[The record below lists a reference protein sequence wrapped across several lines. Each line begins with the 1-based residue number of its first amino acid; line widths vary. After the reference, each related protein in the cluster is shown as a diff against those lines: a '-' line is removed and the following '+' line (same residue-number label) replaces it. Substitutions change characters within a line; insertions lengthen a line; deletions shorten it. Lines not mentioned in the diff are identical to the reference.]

1 MSHLLDPKNDFVFK
15 RLFAGAPHLL
25 ADLINAVRHGEAP
38 VEVVEV
44 LNPRIEPADLT
55 GKFIVLDVLARDAAG
70 RLFNVEMQVR
80 RHADWP
86 LRSAYYLARTLAN
99 QLQGGEDYA
108 ELKPVI
114 GIHLMDFELFE
125 QDQAYWCF
133 ELRDRHPS
141 AVVLTQSLQLHLIEL
156 PKADRLREA
165 TAPDPVSTVLRVS
178 LSEPLQPLPAQVVAE
193 NPEGGY
199 RIDQAQWQAGTSF
212 AFGRDYTTQTTTTV
226 SLHTRIASTRPQRL
240 ALRLSGAHADERH
253 RYRIRVGE
261 HIVEARGDAL
271 ASTVLGPFDVPASPA
286 LPLEIRLQAPAYP
299 AQDLALAFDAIELRP
314 VDATSP

>member
-1 MSHLLDPKNDFVFK
+1 MPHLLDPKNDFVFK

-25 ADLINAVRHGEAP
+25 ADLINAVRYGEAP

-44 LNPRIEPADLT
+44 INPRIEPAELT

-108 ELKPVI
+108 TLKPVI

-125 QDQAYWCF
+125 QDQAHWCF
-133 ELRDRHPS
+133 ELRDRHHS
-141 AVVLTQSLQLHLIEL
+141 AVVLTPSLQLHLIEL

-165 TAPDPVSTVLRVS
+165 TAPAILADWIAYFEHWHEDTIMNAITHEPIRQALQQLQD
-178 LSEPLQPLPAQVVAE
+178 LSADAE
-193 NPEGGY
+193 
-199 RIDQAQWQAGTSF
+199 A
-212 AFGRDYTTQTTTTV
+212 
-226 SLHTRIASTRPQRL
+226 QRL
-240 ALRLSGAHADERH
+240 AFVRERALRDERSELLAARQEGRQEGRHEGRQAGRQEGRAAVVAHLLQLKFGPLDQPTRQRLDEADEALLDAFA
-253 RYRIRVGE
+253 
-261 HIVEARGDAL
+261 ARLLTAHNLGDVFA
-271 ASTVLGPFDVPASPA
+271 
-286 LPLEIRLQAPAYP
+286 
-299 AQDLALAFDAIELRP
+299 
-314 VDATSP
+314 

>member
-1 MSHLLDPKNDFVFK
+1 M
-15 RLFAGAPHLL
+15 
-25 ADLINAVRHGEAP
+25 
-38 VEVVEV
+38 
-44 LNPRIEPADLT
+44 
-55 GKFIVLDVLARDAAG
+55 LDVLARDAAG

-133 ELRDRHPS
+133 ELRDRHHS

-165 TAPDPVSTVLRVS
+165 TAPAILAEWVAYFEHWQEDTIMNAITHEPIRQALQQLQD
-178 LSEPLQPLPAQVVAE
+178 LSADAE
-193 NPEGGY
+193 
-199 RIDQAQWQAGTSF
+199 A
-212 AFGRDYTTQTTTTV
+212 
-226 SLHTRIASTRPQRL
+226 QRL
-240 ALRLSGAHADERH
+240 AFVRERALRDERSELLAARQKGRQEGRQEGRAAVVTHLLHLKFGPLPHSMQQRLDHADEALLDAWAA
-253 RYRIRVGE
+253 RILT
-261 HIVEARGDAL
+261 ARSLDEVFA
-271 ASTVLGPFDVPASPA
+271 
-286 LPLEIRLQAPAYP
+286 
-299 AQDLALAFDAIELRP
+299 
-314 VDATSP
+314 